1 MALLNVATVLVM
13 LTAQHAAQA
22 VDDTAAVERA
32 AATYTAEHLLLPL
45 KQADTLKLG
54 RVAFDARPAK
64 GQVRSTEN
72 ASVLARLLGA
82 EVTARDAVIEC
93 ASTCHMPRHAALIR
107 IELQSLTDSTAEV
120 RVTREYPSRFS
131 RVPVSFDQIP
141 LIFRKRNGV
150 WDFAEMGRVRWS

>member
-1 MALLNVATVLVM
+1 MALLNAATMIAM
-13 LTAQHAAQA
+13 LTAQYAAQP

-32 AATYTAEHLLLPL
+32 AATYTAEHLLLAL
-45 KQADTLKLG
+45 KQADTLKRG

-72 ASVLARLLGA
+72 AGVLARILGA

-93 ASTCHMPRHAALIR
+93 ASACHMPRHAALIR
-107 IELQSLTDSTAEV
+107 IELQTLTKGTAKV

-131 RVPVSFDQIP
+131 RVPVYFDQLP

-150 WDFAEMGRVRWS
+150 WAFAEMGRIRSS